1 MGLAEEMLP
10 GVVPQGV
17 REVQLSLE
25 ESFIPAPEPTRWALG
40 HKEGSSEEA
49 LSLPQGTLNV
59 IFPLNMSC

>member
-25 ESFIPAPEPTRWALG
+25 ESFIPAPSKP
-40 HKEGSSEEA
+40 EA
-49 LSLPQGTLNV
+49 GGKSLL
-59 IFPLNMSC
+59 IDW